1 MAEPHALTLGFL
13 EFHPRVAAEAMED
26 LDAAD
31 AAALLEHV
39 PARICADLFSCAAP
53 WASAVWI
60 ENLSAVHAAA
70 ILQNMLYQEATTAL
84 RLVGEQQREKV
95 LEELPVTT
103 ARRFIRSLTY
113 PSATV
118 GAWMDPSVATFGEDE
133 SAANGLKFL
142 KSRRRKPIPHLIVVG
157 ERKTF
162 KGMVSATELLRSS
175 PEALLGEIM
184 DASVSP
190 LSNRALLTSVVEDL
204 AWDDYPSL
212 PVVGRK
218 GNVLG
223 TLARSSL
230 RRGVANT
237 GTPAEDG
244 SGDSLFVQLATGY
257 FTAVA
262 GLLRMLAASRQTQ
275 HRKTTTG
282 GRT

>member
-1 MAEPHALTLGFL
+1 MAEPHTLTLGFL
-13 EFHPRVAAEAMED
+13 EFHPRVAAEAIED

-31 AAALLEHV
+31 AAAFLEQV
-39 PARICADLFSCAAP
+39 PARICADVFSRAAP
-53 WASAVWI
+53 WAAAVWI
-60 ENLSAVHAAA
+60 EHLSAVHAAA

-84 RLVGEQQREKV
+84 RLVGEHHREKV

-103 ARRFIRSLTY
+103 ARRYIRSLTY

-133 SAANGLKFL
+133 GVANGLKFL
-142 KSRRRKPIPHLIVVG
+142 KSRRRKPIPHLIVVS

-175 PEALLGEIM
+175 PEARLGEIT
-184 DASVSP
+184 DTSVTP
-190 LSNRALLTSVVEDL
+190 LSNRALLTSVIEDI
-204 AWDDYPSL
+204 AWDDFPSL

-230 RRGVANT
+230 RRGMANT
-237 GTPAEDG
+237 GPSADDG
-244 SGDSLFVQLATGY
+244 SQDTVLVQLAAGY
-257 FTAVA
+257 FTVIS
-262 GLLRMLAASRQTQ
+262 GLLRVLIEPQQTP
-275 HRKTTTG
+275 RKT
-282 GRT
+282 RP